1 MNYFIIRE
9 KLNCLRL
16 YNNIYKVFSV
26 NKLFNFGK
34 NSFIVYG
41 SMYNLF
47 DRNNEKEAVYNYDY
61 SIKNYTYYQNRMIY
75 FGLVWSFAL

>member
-1 MNYFIIRE
+1 MYGWIILSKLFLLNRVI
-9 KLNCLRL
+9 LNCLRL

-47 DRNNEKEAVYNYDY
+47 DRNNEKKLFTIMTIQLKTILI
-61 SIKNYTYYQNRMIY
+61 IKTE
-75 FGLVWSFAL
+75 